1 MKTCYKVEFH
11 KLHHI
16 IKIKL
21 DVSQGLIRI
30 ISIINASIDVWVLS
44 GLYLQQKIEWNP
56 LLLFKAKVG

>member
-21 DVSQGLIRI
+21 DVSQGLIHI
-30 ISIINASIDVWVLS
+30 ISTINSSLDVWAVF
-44 GLYLQQKIEWNP
+44 GLYLQQKID
-56 LLLFKAKVG
+56 